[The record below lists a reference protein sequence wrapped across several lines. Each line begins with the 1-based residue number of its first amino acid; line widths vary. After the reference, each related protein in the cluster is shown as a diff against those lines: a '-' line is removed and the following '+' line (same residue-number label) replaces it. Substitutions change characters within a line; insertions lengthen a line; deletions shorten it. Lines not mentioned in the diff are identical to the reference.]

1 MYLIRNLHLYI
12 LILLSFSSLIL
23 SSIRFDS
30 YKLQNTLISDLSN
43 NEFSLNIDEIQ
54 ELNSFYPS
62 LFFNTIS
69 ISTVLSRYYFDMNDY
84 KNALEYGFLGLESNP
99 YLAYTNYFVS
109 RIYIRKN
116 ELKLSKIYLEKAYN
130 LSPNIEEIKVLYFN
144 LLNIL
149 ENQLNE

>member
-1 MYLIRNLHLYI
+1 M
-12 LILLSFSSLIL
+12 
-23 SSIRFDS
+23 RFDS
-30 YKLQNTLISDLSN
+30 YIIQNTLISDLSN

-54 ELNSFYPS
+54 EINSFYPS
-62 LFFNTIS
+62 LLFNTIP
-69 ISTVLSRYYFDMNDY
+69 ISTILSRYYLEMNDY
-84 KNALEYGFLGLESNP
+84 ENALEYGFLGIESNP

-116 ELKLSKIYLEKAYN
+116 ELRLSKIYLEKAYN

-144 LLNIL
+144 LVNIL